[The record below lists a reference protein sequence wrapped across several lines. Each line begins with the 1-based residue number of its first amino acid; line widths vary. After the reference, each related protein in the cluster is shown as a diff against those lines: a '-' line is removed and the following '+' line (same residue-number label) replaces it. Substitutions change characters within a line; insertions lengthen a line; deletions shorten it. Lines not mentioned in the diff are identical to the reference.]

1 MSPLLVA
8 CLAVGAL
15 TSAAHAVPASAA
27 AGDSAAGQILHTANC
42 TGCHDT
48 GVYTR
53 KDRKI
58 GSLDR
63 LKEQL
68 QDCSHMIKKEF
79 TPTEQENLVRFLNDR
94 YYHFK

>member
-15 TSAAHAVPASAA
+15 AFAAHAAPAA

-48 GVYTR
+48 SVYTR

-68 QDCSHMIKKEF
+68 QDCSHLIRKEF
-79 TPTEQENLVRFLNDR
+79 TATEQENLVRFLNDR